1 MAHQEAKGVALELR
15 KAGHAYSHI
24 SRVTGISKSTLSD
37 WLSGVPYTPNAETVN
52 RVGKAIA
59 AANARKTLLKRESI
73 HRIHQEA
80 ANEIGRVS
88 KRDLFMFG
96 LGLYLGEGSKTGD
109 VTRVVNADPEVIR
122 LAIAWFKSLGVEPE
136 QFLLTLHLYP
146 DSDTQ
151 ECLQF
156 WSKTTTIP
164 LRQFGKVQVDTRN
177 NKRVFKRGKLPHGTA
192 HLSVR
197 GLGRKEYASAFA
209 RRIKGWTNAVAQE
222 VLK

>member
-1 MAHQEAKGVALELR
+1 MAHPAAREKAVSLR
-15 KAGHAYSHI
+15 RAGFPYSHI

-37 WLSGVPYTPNAETVN
+37 WLSAIPYTPNAETIE

-59 AANARKTLLKRESI
+59 AANARKTALKQESI
-73 HRIHQEA
+73 RKIQHEA
-80 ANEIGRVS
+80 RAQVGKVS

-109 VTRVVNADPEVIR
+109 VTRVVNADVQVIR
-122 LAIAWFKSLGVEPE
+122 LTIAWFESLGVRPA

-146 DSDTQ
+146 DTDVRK
-151 ECLQF
+151 CLRF
-156 WSKTTTIP
+156 WSEATTIP
-164 LRQFGKVQVDTRN
+164 VSQFGKVQTDTRR
-177 NKRVFKRGKLPHGTA
+177 NKRMYKNGKLPYGTA

-197 GLGRKEYASAFA
+197 GLGRKEYASALA
-209 RRIKGWTNAVAQE
+209 RRIKGWTNAVEKE